1 MRNVVSKRGAHSVS
15 KAAHN
20 KEIQMYV
27 HEFALLIAVT
37 TPLAIL
43 FCKNAG
49 LWAAGERDT
58 LLLPVMRAYP
68 RVEIVDT
75 MAADVV
81 VSASVG
87 ARNDEDFRLAA

>member
-1 MRNVVSKRGAHSVS
+1 
-15 KAAHN
+15 
-20 KEIQMYV
+20 MYV
-27 HEFALLIAVT
+27 HEFALLVAVT
-37 TPLAIL
+37 TPLAVL
-43 FCKNAG
+43 VCKHAG

-75 MAADVV
+75 MAAEMV
-81 VSASVG
+81 VSAPAR

>member
-1 MRNVVSKRGAHSVS
+1 
-15 KAAHN
+15 
-20 KEIQMYV
+20 MYV

-37 TPLAIL
+37 TPLAVL
-43 FCKNAG
+43 VCKQAG

-75 MAADVV
+75 MAAEIA
-81 VSASVG
+81 VSAPVH